1 MKEFND
7 FEDSN
12 LSGSIFNVLTQN
24 DPVRK
29 NILTRINF
37 APKISIISK
46 DLNFSST
53 IERAIRY
60 KQFKSANLILQHT
73 LTFVNT
79 GQYQELIMND
89 LPVILDS
96 KQVPI
101 NEFFQISESD
111 RKEREQ
117 EGFCNFEIAF
127 RNQDLPLFSNK
138 TSEYITAT
146 DSDIE
151 DFHNYREELA

>member
-1 MKEFND
+1 MQFKSICDITLLDSEGIENGLKEFND

-101 NEFFQISESD
+101 NEFF
-111 RKEREQ
+111 
-117 EGFCNFEIAF
+117 
-127 RNQDLPLFSNK
+127 
-138 TSEYITAT
+138 
-146 DSDIE
+146 
-151 DFHNYREELA
+151 